1 MSEKSLYV
9 YAPETG
15 EVQYTINNP
24 TPSQINDVEFGHLDV
39 SGLSILEMSVIA
51 NTITNQTEMIK
62 LKDMDS
68 HIIISDSQF
77 VANGTHTII
86 VSNLEPETTV
96 VFHGDEPSHMA
107 AVELP
112 ENISVFEINTHM
124 VNMLSF
130 KEGIKFTIHDPECK
144 SKEYYIPIVKPPD
157 N

>member
-68 HIIISDSQF
+68 HAVIMSDSQF
-77 VANGTHTII
+77 VANGTHTIMI
-86 VSNLEPETTV
+86 SNLNPEATLLFRGDVYTVPIELSETTT
-96 VFHGDEPSHMA
+96 
-107 AVELP
+107 
-112 ENISVFEINTHM
+112 VFEINASM
-124 VNMLSF
+124 VEMLSF
-130 KEGIKFTIHDPECK
+130 NENIKFTILSPKCK
-144 SKEYYIPIVKPPD
+144 PKDYYIPIVKPSD
-157 N
+157 T